1 MTHLLGRQDCVDSL
15 RKDVTDLQ
23 GTILDVMS
31 RAGPARFP
39 SWKFPDKVSC
49 DLDLVTLLE
58 HYDFVEGDEEFSQHS
73 HIALLELVV
82 DRLLLLLQSFT
93 RYTDVL
99 LAEAK
104 GSSQSRV
111 IGPSMSIGLVVKRYW
126 NSLLKVGNLY
136 QHTLRER
143 KSADKEASKLQ
154 MKAAEQESLR
164 DKANSSTASLIRAKD
179 QTSTPVPDSCARDS
193 RTVGC
198 QTLESSLVPCDACA
212 RSQASLKEVSNT
224 IINICQSQ
232 NLPSSLCRFREAVQG
247 TLGEKPLSSTDM
259 AYWASEQSKD
269 LARINKH
276 FGDLLNLV
284 SPLKESLA
292 ASEKKQAE
300 LKQSVECFKGIL
312 HKEKGEHQIRIQEF
326 QSRMEEMSMKN
337 EWAVKKLEGERE
349 ELRKGTLFLEER
361 NSRLKEELTSQQAS
375 IDDLERKQEAL
386 LEEMRTQLVD
396 KGVVL
401 VLEERVR
408 GLRTQLDS
416 SSAQLSSTITE
427 LDKEKAKFHS
437 MCRQQE
443 SLQLKQRAL
452 LQRVDAL
459 DQECEELKSSLGDQ
473 EEHLSQLSEE
483 RAVLQSQLAQQQV
496 LTEELQQEKQRLEQ
510 SVIELQRSIFQL
522 EGQVQEQKEREKLLV
537 SFPDLCDTSQCPLE
551 STGDVVTDMQ
561 KQLQANSLR
570 ISVLEE
576 DNSRLRNS
584 LSKLRESTP
593 HREYQLIPQK
603 QLWSHSSASQKQD
616 NLENTERS
624 TKDSN
629 SSIISWENEGTIKM
643 STSAGSPAERWEKR
657 TPAAAGGYR
666 LAPTVSFPAHSLLKG
681 AALQG
686 RRK

>member
-1 MTHLLGRQDCVDSL
+1 
-15 RKDVTDLQ
+15 
-23 GTILDVMS
+23 
-31 RAGPARFP
+31 
-39 SWKFPDKVSC
+39 
-49 DLDLVTLLE
+49 
-58 HYDFVEGDEEFSQHS
+58 
-73 HIALLELVV
+73 
-82 DRLLLLLQSFT
+82 
-93 RYTDVL
+93 
-99 LAEAK
+99 
-104 GSSQSRV
+104 
-111 IGPSMSIGLVVKRYW
+111 MSIGLVVKRYW

-284 SPLKESLA
+284 SPLKENLA
-292 ASEKKQAE
+292 ALEKKQVE
-300 LKQSVECFKGIL
+300 LKQSVESFKGIL

-349 ELRKGTLFLEER
+349 ELRK
-361 NSRLKEELTSQQAS
+361 
-375 IDDLERKQEAL
+375 ERKREAL

-401 VLEERVR
+401 ALEERVR

-416 SSAQLSSTITE
+416 SSTQLSSTITE

-443 SLQLKQRAL
+443 LKQRAL

-496 LTEELQQEKQRLEQ
+496 STVGHLALSRIHGHSLYSTVYVKQQH
-510 SVIELQRSIFQL
+510 
-522 EGQVQEQKEREKLLV
+522 
-537 SFPDLCDTSQCPLE
+537 TSH
-551 STGDVVTDMQ
+551 M
-561 KQLQANSLR
+561 
-570 ISVLEE
+570 
-576 DNSRLRNS
+576 
-584 LSKLRESTP
+584 
-593 HREYQLIPQK
+593 
-603 QLWSHSSASQKQD
+603 
-616 NLENTERS
+616 
-624 TKDSN
+624 TK
-629 SSIISWENEGTIKM
+629 TA
-643 STSAGSPAERWEKR
+643 T
-657 TPAAAGGYR
+657 YR
-666 LAPTVSFPAHSLLKG
+666 LIAKYQQLYTPCVPDVRHIL
-681 AALQG
+681 
-686 RRK
+686 

>member
-58 HYDFVEGDEEFSQHS
+58 HYDFVDGDEEFSQHS
-73 HIALLELVV
+73 HIVLLELVV

-93 RYTDVL
+93 RYTDIL
-99 LAEAK
+99 LAEPK
-104 GSSQSRV
+104 GASQSRV

-126 NSLLKVGNLY
+126 NSLLKRN
-136 QHTLRER
+136 
-143 KSADKEASKLQ
+143 SADKEASKLH
-154 MKAAEQESLR
+154 MKAVEQETLR
-164 DKANSSTASLIRAKD
+164 DKANSSTASLIRTK
-179 QTSTPVPDSCARDS
+179 TSTPLPDSCARDTC
-193 RTVGC
+193 TVSC

-232 NLPSSLCRFREAVQG
+232 NLPSSLCHFREAVQG
-247 TLGEKPLSSTDM
+247 TLGEKLLSSTDM

-292 ASEKKQAE
+292 ASEKKQVE
-300 LKQSVECFKGIL
+300 LKQSMESFKGIL

-349 ELRKGTLFLEER
+349 ELRKGTLSLEER
-361 NSRLKEELTSQQAS
+361 NSRLKEELKSQQAS
-375 IDDLERKQEAL
+375 IDDLERKREAL

-401 VLEERVR
+401 ALEERVR

-416 SSAQLSSTITE
+416 SSTQLSNTITE

-473 EEHLSQLSEE
+473 EEQLSQLSEE
-483 RAVLQSQLAQQQV
+483 RAGLQSQLSQQQV

-510 SVIELQRSIFQL
+510 SVSELQRTISQL

-584 LSKLRESTP
+584 LSKLRASTP

-603 QLWSHSSASQKQD
+603 QLWSHSSPSQKQD
-616 NLENTERS
+616 SLDNTERNAKGS
-624 TKDSN
+624 S
-629 SSIISWENEGTIKM
+629 SSIISWENEGTGKM
-643 STSAGSPAERWEKR
+643 SASAGPPAERWENR

-666 LAPTVSFPAHSLLKG
+666 LAPTVSSPAYSLLKG
-681 AALQG
+681 AARRG

>member
-1 MTHLLGRQDCVDSL
+1 
-15 RKDVTDLQ
+15 
-23 GTILDVMS
+23 
-31 RAGPARFP
+31 
-39 SWKFPDKVSC
+39 
-49 DLDLVTLLE
+49 
-58 HYDFVEGDEEFSQHS
+58 
-73 HIALLELVV
+73 
-82 DRLLLLLQSFT
+82 
-93 RYTDVL
+93 
-99 LAEAK
+99 
-104 GSSQSRV
+104 
-111 IGPSMSIGLVVKRYW
+111 
-126 NSLLKVGNLY
+126 
-136 QHTLRER
+136 
-143 KSADKEASKLQ
+143 

-212 RSQASLKEVSNT
+212 HSQASLKEVSNT

-292 ASEKKQAE
+292 ASEKKQVE
-300 LKQSVECFKGIL
+300 LKQSVESFKGIL

-349 ELRKGTLFLEER
+349 ELRKGTLSLEER

-375 IDDLERKQEAL
+375 IDDLEWKREVL

-401 VLEERVR
+401 ALEERVR
-408 GLRTQLDS
+408 GLHTQLDS
-416 SSAQLSSTITE
+416 SSTQLSSTITE

-483 RAVLQSQLAQQQV
+483 RAVLQSQLAQQQ
-496 LTEELQQEKQRLEQ
+496 QEKQRLEQ
-510 SVIELQRSIFQL
+510 SVIELQRSISQL

-616 NLENTERS
+616 SMENTERS
-624 TKDSN
+624 AKCHTKANIGKPDGTGNVVTDMQKQLQAN
-629 SSIISWENEGTIKM
+629 SLRISVLEEDNSRLRNSLSKLRE
-643 STSAGSPAERWEKR
+643 STPHRE
-657 TPAAAGGYR
+657 YQ
-666 LAPTVSFPAHSLLKG
+666 VS
-681 AALQG
+681 
-686 RRK
+686 